1 MTDGLQPVEFCDWC
15 DRREFA
21 DESEMIPV
29 VENVHICQNCAAE
42 LAFDQL
48 QDTETMTPLDRVRK
62 RV

>member
-15 DRREFA
+15 DTREFR
-21 DESEMIPV
+21 DESDFIEV
-29 VENVHICQNCAAE
+29 VENVHICRNCAAE

-48 QDTETMTPLDRVRK
+48 QGTKTMKPMDRVEK

>member
-15 DRREFA
+15 DARQFA

-29 VENVHICQNCAAE
+29 VENIHICRNCAAE
-42 LAFDQL
+42 LAFDSLRGRETL
-48 QDTETMTPLDRVRK
+48 QPQERVRN